1 MSGFLYSDGMSYE
14 EKRTWILGI
23 VAMVSYAVYI
33 AIVLVRARDSA
44 LTEVAYVAPMLW
56 AVGVSIAV
64 SIVGAIVVSLA
75 SRDGDRRDQRDRQID
90 KEGERVGNAFVVIG
104 ALGALAL
111 ALADQDSFWIA
122 NVLYLGFTLSAVF
135 AAMTKIAAYQRGFW
149 PW

>member
-1 MSGFLYSDGMSYE
+1 MSYE

>member
-1 MSGFLYSDGMSYE
+1 MSYE

-64 SIVGAIVVSLA
+64 SIVGAIVVSIA

-111 ALADQDSFWIA
+111 ALADRGSFWIA

>member
-1 MSGFLYSDGMSYE
+1 MAYE

-23 VAMVSYAVYI
+23 VAMVSYAVYL

-64 SIVGAIVVSLA
+64 SIVGAIVVSIA